1 MKHGSNLAAEIN
13 TAKKDTEEMTKN
25 DVVVVWRGTKVVGK
39 NKTQIALLQ
48 LKNIVENYKQTN
60 IFVMRIPH
68 RYEDPST
75 DGRITSSRI
84 FAKWRLKTG

>member
-1 MKHGSNLAAEIN
+1 
-13 TAKKDTEEMTKN
+13 MTKN
-25 DVVVVWRGTKVVGK
+25 DVVVVCRGTKVVGK